1 MRSSTPVLRV
11 AARQQLS
18 GVGRVVVV
26 GRQQGDGAG
35 RLGEAVDL
43 LEAAREDGQGLLQE
57 LGRDR
62 RRAVDDQAQ
71 AREIGLADLRRL
83 HQEQDHGGDQQHHLQ
98 PLALDQL
105 QDFRRDE
112 LAHDMVGGAGE
123 QAGHA
128 PAGAADMEHRQ
139 AHEIGHAGRQQP
151 GPGPQRKHP
160 GEVGV
165 GELGAFGQAGG
176 AAGVELD
183 GGVAGP
189 DRPAADRRRTAGRA
203 TRRTTSRRRGGRRRP
218 RSCAT
223 VFSPS
228 RIFSITGKNSSP
240 TNRISAWASFRMC
253 STSGGARR
261 QLTETI
267 TALALAVPNS
277 SSKKMSLLL
286 SRWATRACGLMPS
299 AISPLATRLAA
310 RSSSA

>member
-18 GVGRVVVV
+18 GVGRIVVV
-26 GRQQGDGAG
+26 GRQQGDGAR

-123 QAGHA
+123 QAGNA

-189 DRPAADRRRTAGRA
+189 DRQVRIGGGLPVAPLGERRPGAVAAAEGHDLARPSSARRGSSRSPERTLRPRTGSRPGRRSGCAALPAGRD
-203 TRRTTSRRRGGRRRP
+203 
-218 RSCAT
+218 
-223 VFSPS
+223 
-228 RIFSITGKNSSP
+228 
-240 TNRISAWASFRMC
+240 AS
-253 STSGGARR
+253 
-261 QLTETI
+261 
-267 TALALAVPNS
+267 
-277 SSKKMSLLL
+277 
-286 SRWATRACGLMPS
+286 
-299 AISPLATRLAA
+299 
-310 RSSSA
+310 